1 MKAEG
6 RLIDEDSMERWPGV
20 VCHFRPLRYTPEEL
34 VDAVSSA
41 HREFYSLRSALR
53 RLPLPTSYSRLASW
67 KVNFDQMKV
76 GANLNT
82 MQEFSDF

>member
-1 MKAEG
+1 
-6 RLIDEDSMERWPGV
+6 L
-20 VCHFRPLRYTPEEL
+20 HYTPEEL
-34 VDAVSSA
+34 VDKVKRA
-41 HREFYSLRSALR
+41 HRKFYSLRSALR

-76 GANLNT
+76 GANLES